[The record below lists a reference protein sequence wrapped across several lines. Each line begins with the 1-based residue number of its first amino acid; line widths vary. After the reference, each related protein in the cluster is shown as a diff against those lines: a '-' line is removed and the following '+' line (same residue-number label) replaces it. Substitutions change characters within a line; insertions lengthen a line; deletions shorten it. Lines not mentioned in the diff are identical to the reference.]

1 RLALLESTLPPLSGS
16 EGLSP
21 VDVERLEAELR
32 GRSPAEE
39 RRRHLALFADPASGP
54 VFEIGCGRGD
64 FLAMLREAGVPAHGF
79 DRDPALVDE
88 ARSRGLDARLGDPVD
103 ALAGYDEASLGGVV
117 CFRHFERLPLAKTVR
132 ALSAAHEKLRPGG
145 VLLVEARNLASLIV
159 HLRSWALDPTLR
171 QPLHPL
177 TLRFLVEEVGFAS
190 HEIVYT
196 GE

>member
-1 RLALLESTLPPLSGS
+1 
-16 EGLSP
+16 
-21 VDVERLEAELR
+21 
-32 GRSPAEE
+32 
-39 RRRHLALFADPASGP
+39 
-54 VFEIGCGRGD
+54 
-64 FLAMLREAGVPAHGF
+64 
-79 DRDPALVDE
+79 
-88 ARSRGLDARLGDPVD
+88 GLDARLGDPVD

-159 HLRSWALDPTLR
+159 HLRSWAVDPTLR

-196 GE
+196 GEVESDLVLEGAGDGDSAARNAARLNALLFAPQEYAVVARR